1 MTIKAYW
8 IISFLLLFL
17 TACIPERIVPPPGIY
32 TLSPQWD
39 NNEQPNTRH
48 YKNTKI
54 IKLAPIYAPQDL
66 TSTDILYSDAQ
77 FSRNSYAFS
86 RWNDSPTKLLQTLIQ
101 VRLEKSNL
109 FRAIIPAISA
119 SKTDLILEATL
130 QDLSH
135 RVYGNG
141 RSEGIIRI
149 NFYLIDNSSNSVLA
163 SKEFVSKVP
172 ASEQNA
178 RSAVIALN
186 KAAQNIAD
194 DLANWLAEQI
204 NQQKYPATQ
213 CSDKC

>member
-1 MTIKAYW
+1 MTIKTYW
-8 IISFLLLFL
+8 VASFLLLFL
-17 TACIPERIVPPPGIY
+17 TACIPERVVPPSEIY
-32 TLSPQWD
+32 TLSPQWN

-48 YKNTKI
+48 DKNAEI

-66 TSTDILYSDAQ
+66 TSTDILYSDTQ

-109 FRAIIPAISA
+109 FQAVIPAISA

-135 RVYGNG
+135 RIHEDG

-172 ASEQNA
+172 ASKQNA
-178 RSAVIALN
+178 QAAVIALN

-194 DLANWLAEQI
+194 DLVSWLAEQLD
-204 NQQKYPATQ
+204 QQKKPATL
-213 CSDKC
+213 CSDAC